1 MTTDVDQEAL
11 RRQARRHVERV
22 RTLKM
27 HVAVYAVGVA
37 FITGI
42 WAVTQYQ
49 ASHGWPDRFA
59 AGNDRTGTW
68 SIWVVWPVLV
78 WTQIVLVHALV
89 SYLRR
94 PVSEAAIERELER
107 LERDR

>member
-1 MTTDVDQEAL
+1 MTTDPDQEAL
-11 RRQARRHVERV
+11 RREARRHVERV
-22 RTLKM
+22 RGLRI
-27 HVAVYAVGVA
+27 HAAVYAVGVV
-37 FITGI
+37 FITAV
-42 WAVTQYQ
+42 WVVTQYQ

-59 AGNDRTGTW
+59 AGNDQPGTW

-89 SYLRR
+89 TYLRR
-94 PVSEAAIERELER
+94 PVSEAAVEREVER